1 MNISIIV
8 PVYNVEKY
16 LDYCLHSILKQ
27 QLDEYEVLLIDDC
40 SPDRCG
46 EICDHW
52 AKRDPHFKVTHCEK
66 NLGLSGARNEGIRQ
80 ATGEYITFIDSDD
93 YIAPNTLKDHLAL
106 LSKNKE
112 IDVLEYPIRIYH
124 GAINAELYK
133 PGKGEIV
140 NYTEWIKQKG
150 YLHSYACNKIFKRE
164 LWNDIRFPER
174 RLFEDMFTIPR
185 VMERSRN
192 IMRSNKGL
200 YYYCNRKGS
209 ISNSVTLQSISELLQ
224 ANLQLYNASKQLQ
237 GLTETELDEMYLH
250 LCNPQIVLAQMGGDI
265 CIPNRNIPLKRAL
278 LTQRP
283 TKYRI
288 KAILKAICGKRY
300 CQLMARTRKILK
312 R

>member
-1 MNISIIV
+1 MDSKILISVIV
-8 PVYNVEKY
+8 PVYNGEKTLRRAVESV
-16 LDYCLHSILKQ
+16 LCQMDGRIELIL
-27 QLDEYEVLLIDDC
+27 VDDG

-46 EICDHW
+46 EICDRW

-124 GAINAELYK
+124 GAVNAELYK

-185 VMERSRN
+185 AMERSRN

-200 YYYCNRKGS
+200 
-209 ISNSVTLQSISELLQ
+209 
-224 ANLQLYNASKQLQ
+224 
-237 GLTETELDEMYLH
+237 
-250 LCNPQIVLAQMGGDI
+250 
-265 CIPNRNIPLKRAL
+265 
-278 LTQRP
+278 
-283 TKYRI
+283 
-288 KAILKAICGKRY
+288 
-300 CQLMARTRKILK
+300 
-312 R
+312 